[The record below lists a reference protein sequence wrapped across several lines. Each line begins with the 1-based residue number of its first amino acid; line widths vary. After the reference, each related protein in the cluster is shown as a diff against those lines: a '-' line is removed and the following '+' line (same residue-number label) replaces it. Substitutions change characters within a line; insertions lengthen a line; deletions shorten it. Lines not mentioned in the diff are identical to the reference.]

1 MKEKDYSVTS
11 AGIKIPKII
20 YGTAWKKERTTALV
34 ELALRSGFRGVDT
47 ACQPRH
53 YSEALVG
60 DALRNMQQ
68 EGIRREDIFIQTKF
82 TPVNGQDQDTIPY
95 DPSAALKEQVK
106 QSFSVS
112 QKNLHTKYIDS
123 LVLHSPYSRFEE
135 LIEVWHTMECFVK
148 NGEVGQLGIS
158 NCYSLEVLQKLYAA
172 SDIKPAVVQNHF
184 HVKDNYDKKIRKWC
198 EKNDVI
204 YQSFWSLT
212 ASPMILSGDTL
223 TYISKKHQK
232 TSAEIWFAFLRQNNI
247 IPLIGTTSSQHMLE
261 DLNSLDIVLSTEEM
275 ELIESLLQK

>member
-275 ELIESLLQK
+275 ELIESLL